1 MLILL
6 EVTAVIVNLDILAV
20 TVKQVAALNLCY
32 SNKLLK
38 NRVSERSVQS
48 CFRFGAFVLIPK

>member
-1 MLILL
+1 MWISL

-20 TVKQVAALNLCY
+20 TVKQVATLNLCY

-38 NRVSERSVQS
+38 NRVSEMSVQS
-48 CFRFGAFVLIPK
+48 